1 MRIPANALDAL
12 RDIVGADGVLLDL
25 PARAAHSADSLER
38 VSALPDVV
46 VVPSD
51 AAQVARVMQW
61 CVAHRVPLT
70 PRGGGTGY
78 SGGAVPVLGGVVLS
92 MARFTRIL
100 EIDEHNLLAV
110 VEPNVITADL
120 QAAVE
125 ARGLFYPPDPQSM
138 TECAIGGN
146 IAENAGGPRAFK
158 YGVTRQYVLGL
169 EVVLPTGERIET
181 GGRTVKNVVGYDLT
195 QLLIGSEGTLGIITR
210 ATLRLIPK
218 PEARATLQAAFPSI
232 AAAARAVD
240 EFVVRRV
247 VPATIEI
254 IDGMCL
260 DAVERLLD
268 DASLHLHGIPAMLLV
283 DVDGSQAQVAQD
295 LGRAD
300 DACRAAGATWCRVA
314 TDADEREHLWAVR
327 RQLSP
332 ALKMIAPYK
341 VNNDIVVPK
350 GRIPELFALVT
361 ELRERYGLPIP
372 SFGHAGD
379 GNIHVNVMVPDP
391 GDARQM
397 ERAEAAQADL
407 FDGVIALGGVISGE
421 HGIGVTKSAYIGR
434 NLSADAIALMK
445 RVKQAF
451 DPHGLLNPG
460 KIFPE

>member
-1 MRIPANALDAL
+1 MAL
-12 RDIVGADGVLLDL
+12 RGIVGADAVLTDL

-38 VSALPDVV
+38 LSALPDVV
-46 VVPSD
+46 AVPST

-61 CVAHRVPLT
+61 CLAHRIPLV

-78 SGGAVPVLGGVVLS
+78 SGGAVPVCGGLVLS

-100 EIDEHNLLAV
+100 EIDDHNLLAV
-110 VEPNVITADL
+110 VEPNVTTAAL

-138 TECAIGGN
+138 LECALGGN

-169 EVVLPTGERIET
+169 EVVLPTGELIET

-195 QLLIGSEGTLGIITR
+195 QLLIGSEGTLGIITK
-210 ATLRLIPK
+210 AILRLIPR
-218 PEARATLQAAFPSI
+218 PETRATLQAAFPSI

-240 EFVVRRV
+240 EFVIRRV

-260 DAVERLLD
+260 DAVERYRND
-268 DASLHLHGIPAMLLV
+268 ESLHLHGIPAMLLV
-283 DVDGSQAQVAQD
+283 DVDGSATQVAHD
-295 LGRAD
+295 LARAE
-300 DACRAAGATWCRVA
+300 DACAAAGATWCKVA

-327 RQLSP
+327 RDLSP
-332 ALKMIAPYK
+332 ALKMIAPLK
-341 VNNDIVVPK
+341 VNNDVVVPK

-379 GNIHVNVMVPDP
+379 GNIHVNIMVPDP

-397 ERAEAAQADL
+397 ARADAAQAEL

-434 NLSADAIALMK
+434 NLSPDAIALMK
-445 RVKQAF
+445 RIKQAF

-460 KIFPE
+460 KIFPD